1 MPDTL
6 TSLVFHVV
14 FSTKDR
20 IPLIRGEM
28 RDRLHP
34 YIGGLIKNLDG
45 VPIAVGG
52 VADHVHLVMEL
63 PPRVSLA
70 DTVRIVKSNSSRWV
84 NGTYKHIRFGW
95 QNGYSAFTVSRSILP
110 QVVSY
115 VRNQERHHQRRSFA
129 DELGLLLERHGCE
142 LPAGGTS

>member
-14 FSTKDR
+14 YSTKDR
-20 IPLIRGEM
+20 IPLIRGEI

-52 VADHVHLVMEL
+52 IADHVHLVMEL
-63 PPRVSLA
+63 PPRVSVA
-70 DTVRIVKSNSSRWV
+70 DTVRTVKSNSSKWV
-84 NGTYKHIRFGW
+84 NGTYKHVRFGW
-95 QNGYSAFTVSRSILP
+95 QNGYSVFTVSRSILP

-142 LPAGGTS
+142 LPAGGTP